1 MCVFFFRIKFDA
13 GHTSSTEFFHN
24 DAEMPIYSRATA
36 GYPVGDLVNIL
47 LKSDL
52 CGRKVCT
59 VQPLGVSEN
68 ATFIVDVETVNY
80 EDLKADDLGSWH
92 PTGTKRSYFRF
103 SSDGTLRVSEKCP
116 RNMPSEYYVLTRRY
130 YTHKSYN
137 QFHRQIADIKGKYVA
152 CWSLMKACNTKL
164 LRT

>member
-1 MCVFFFRIKFDA
+1 MCVCFF
-13 GHTSSTEFFHN
+13 SELNSTQGTRHQLSFSV
-24 DAEMPIYSRATA
+24 M
-36 GYPVGDLVNIL
+36 IL
-47 LKSDL
+47 KCRFTLEQLPDIQLETWSIPYL
-52 CGRKVCT
+52 GGTKVCT

-92 PTGTKRSYFRF
+92 PTGTKRAYFRF
-103 SSDGTLRVSEKCP
+103 SSDETLRVSEKCP

-137 QFHRQIADIKGKYVA
+137 KFQGE
-152 CWSLMKACNTKL
+152 S
-164 LRT
+164 